1 MIQKNIQEK
10 VEATL
15 HSIDGITRAE
25 IPAFFYTRVQ
35 AKLTNQASSVW
46 WQRLLVVATKPI
58 FYIAT
63 LSVFLL
69 LNITVITTIIKEK
82 KLATTIAESTTIQGF
97 AQEYNL
103 STTTIYTDK

>member
-35 AKLTNQASSVW
+35 AKLTNQEFSVW
-46 WQRLLVVATKPI
+46 WKRLLVVATNPI
-58 FYIAT
+58 FCTTT

-69 LNITVITTIIKEK
+69 LNITAITTIIKEK
-82 KLATTIAESTTIQGF
+82 KLATTIAESNTIQGF

-103 STTTIYTDK
+103 STNTIHYW